1 MNDEQPSGT
10 PWMKNLMIWGGV
22 FLALMLVVSMFNTRG
37 EAAAQQITYS
47 EFRAKVQAGQVASV
61 QVGETRIVGKTKD
74 DKAFTTIPL
83 PNDPSL
89 PELLQSSGV
98 KYDGK
103 SPEESSLFVVMLV
116 QILPVL
122 LFLGLAIF
130 VIRQMQ
136 KGGGAGGAMGF
147 GKSKAKMLSEKQGR
161 VTFADV
167 AGIDEAREELEE
179 IVDFL
184 KDPQRFSKLGG
195 QIPKGALLVGQPGTG
210 KTLLARAIAGEAGV
224 PFFTISGS
232 DFVEMFVGVGA
243 ARVRDL
249 FQQAKAEAPAII
261 FVDEIDAVGRHR
273 GQGLAGSNDE
283 REQTLNQ
290 LLVEMDG
297 FDNTTGV
304 IVIAGTN
311 RVDVLD
317 SALLR
322 PGRFDRQIVLD
333 RPDVAGRQAILAVH
347 AKDRPFA
354 SDVDLKVLA
363 RRTPGFTGADL
374 ANALNEAAI
383 FAARRSATEITM
395 HDLTAATERVLGGPE
410 RRSKVLTEADKR
422 VVAFHEAG
430 HALVGHMTGGDT
442 IHKVSIIAR
451 GQALGLTIAVP
462 ETDRV
467 MHRRS
472 ELVGRIAMLFGGRCA
487 EELVL
492 GESTSG
498 ASDDILRATEIA
510 KMMVTQFGMSD
521 AVGLRQIGPAEPEFG
536 AARDHGEA
544 VAALVDT
551 EINRLLD
558 EGRQQAAHI
567 VLAHRDRLEL
577 IAEQLIE
584 QETLDEGQLAQFFAG
599 LVPSNS

>member
-1 MNDEQPSGT
+1 
-10 PWMKNLMIWGGV
+10 MKRFVRPPRV
-22 FLALMLVVSMFNTRG
+22 FVLIAVLALVITVATARITKDSSTSLGLGELESRASAGRVSTARIADRDNVVTGKLVDG
-37 EAAAQQITYS
+37 ATYRTS
-47 EFRAKVQAGQVASV
+47 FPTDYGDELTTKLLAGDV
-61 QVGETRIVGKTKD
+61 QVEANSQRPSIWVGLIAT
-74 DKAFTTIPL
+74 L
-83 PNDPSL
+83 
-89 PELLQSSGV
+89 
-98 KYDGK
+98 
-103 SPEESSLFVVMLV
+103 
-116 QILPVL
+116 LPVVL
-122 LFLGLAIF
+122 ILSVLVWF
-130 VIRQMQ
+130 MT
-136 KGGGAGGAMGF
+136 KSGAGGRGLMQLGR
-147 GKSKAKMLSEKQGR
+147 SKAKRWKADGPAI
-161 VTFADV
+161 TFADV
-167 AGIDEAREELEE
+167 AGIDEAVGELAE
-179 IVDFL
+179 IHEFL
-184 KDPQRFSKLGG
+184 KHPARFHAVGAR
-195 QIPKGALLVGQPGTG
+195 IPRGVLLSGPPGTG
-210 KTLLARAIAGEAGV
+210 KTLLARAVAGEAGV
-224 PFFTISGS
+224 PFFSISGS